1 MKSQRIYRVE
11 RKDGAM
17 IGRDDGRRSHK
28 RQIVQWALAL
38 LVALALLAGWARPAA
53 QQSELAIDF
62 HSAINRARL
71 NAGLA
76 PLGLSTLLTQAAQ
89 RHADDIAKRGVASH
103 EGADGSSYQQRIREA
118 GYRAWNDGLLVNEV
132 VWLGLGGPAD
142 ALNWFRN
149 RAEEWGIF
157 TDVRY
162 REIGVGYA
170 EDGQGVRY
178 FVITFGAR
186 PGMLPIFINDG
197 AKVTDSPVVAVRLTN
212 EEAVPMG
219 EGAWIGKAI
228 EVRLNDT
235 PDFNGAP
242 WQPWEPLLPWPLA
255 GTEPGEYA
263 VYVQFR
269 DGANRTAVAEA
280 TIRLVPPGEA
290 PPTPTAL
297 PVVAE
302 PLPSPET
309 PSPEAESTP
318 LPSPESGTEVPSPQ
332 IVTPVPSLAPE
343 FDEPLP
349 TWTPLV
355 DLEPPTTEAKPSN
368 WPVIAG
374 FILQG
379 VALLLGAAAF
389 LRRR

>member
-1 MKSQRIYRVE
+1 MSNHATNIRYAKQHGLRF
-11 RKDGAM
+11 
-17 IGRDDGRRSHK
+17 
-28 RQIVQWALAL
+28 ALAML
-38 LVALALLAGWARPAA
+38 MAMVLLAGWARPAA
-53 QQSELAIDF
+53 QQSDF
-62 HSAINRARL
+62 SVDFYNAINRARL
-71 NAGLA
+71 NDGLA

-89 RHADDIAKRGVASH
+89 RHAEDIAKRGVASH
-103 EGADGSSYQQRIREA
+103 DGADGSSYQQRIREA

-132 VWLGLGGPAD
+132 VWLGLGGPVD
-142 ALNWFRN
+142 ALNWFHN

-186 PGMLPIFINDG
+186 PGVLPIFINDG
-197 AKVTDSPVVAVRLTN
+197 AEVTESPVVAVRLTN

-228 EVRLNDT
+228 EVRLSDT
-235 PDFNGAP
+235 PDFNGAA
-242 WQPWEPLLPWPLA
+242 WQPWEPLLPWPLS
-255 GTEPGEYA
+255 GIEPGQYG

-280 TIRLVPPGEA
+280 TIQLVEPGEA

-297 PVVAE
+297 PELGTE

-309 PSPEAESTP
+309 PSPEAEGTP
-318 LPSPESGTEVPSPQ
+318 QPSPEGETELPSPQ
-332 IVTPVPSLAPE
+332 LVTPVPTVVPE
-343 FDEPLP
+343 FMEPLP

-355 DLEPPTTEAKPSN
+355 DLEPPTTETKPSN

>member
-1 MKSQRIYRVE
+1 MSNHATNTRYAKQHGLRF
-11 RKDGAM
+11 
-17 IGRDDGRRSHK
+17 
-28 RQIVQWALAL
+28 ALAML
-38 LVALALLAGWARPAA
+38 MAMLLLAGWARPAA
-53 QQSELAIDF
+53 QQSDF
-62 HSAINRARL
+62 SVDFYNAINRARL
-71 NAGLA
+71 NDGLA

-89 RHADDIAKRGVASH
+89 RHAEDIAKRGVASH
-103 EGADGSSYQQRIREA
+103 DGADGSSYQQRIREA

-132 VWLGLGGPAD
+132 VWLGLGGPVD
-142 ALNWFRN
+142 ALNWFHN

-186 PGMLPIFINDG
+186 PGVLPIFINDG
-197 AKVTDSPVVAVRLTN
+197 AEVTESPVVAVRLTN

-228 EVRLNDT
+228 EVRLSDT
-235 PDFNGAP
+235 PDFNGAA
-242 WQPWEPLLPWPLA
+242 WQPWEPLLPWPLS
-255 GTEPGEYA
+255 GIEPGQYG

-280 TIRLVPPGEA
+280 TIQLVEPGEA

-297 PVVAE
+297 PELGTE

-309 PSPEAESTP
+309 PSPEAEGTP
-318 LPSPESGTEVPSPQ
+318 QPSPEGETELPSPQ
-332 IVTPVPSLAPE
+332 LVTPVPTVDME
-343 FDEPLP
+343 FMEPLP

-355 DLEPPTTEAKPSN
+355 DLEPPTTETKPSN

>member
-1 MKSQRIYRVE
+1 MSNHATNTRYAKQHGLRF
-11 RKDGAM
+11 
-17 IGRDDGRRSHK
+17 
-28 RQIVQWALAL
+28 ALAML
-38 LVALALLAGWARPAA
+38 MAMLLLAGWARPAA
-53 QQSELAIDF
+53 QQSDF
-62 HSAINRARL
+62 SVDFYNAINRARL
-71 NAGLA
+71 NDGLA

-89 RHADDIAKRGVASH
+89 RHAEDIAKRGVASH
-103 EGADGSSYQQRIREA
+103 DGADGSSYQQRIREA

-132 VWLGLGGPAD
+132 VWLGLGGPVD
-142 ALNWFRN
+142 ALNWFHN

-186 PGMLPIFINDG
+186 PGVLPIFINDG
-197 AKVTDSPVVAVRLTN
+197 AEVTESPVVAVRLTN

-228 EVRLNDT
+228 EVRLSDT
-235 PDFNGAP
+235 PDFNGAA
-242 WQPWEPLLPWPLA
+242 WQPWEPLLPWPLS
-255 GTEPGEYA
+255 GIEPGQYG

-280 TIRLVPPGEA
+280 TIQLVEPGEA

-297 PVVAE
+297 PELGTE

-309 PSPEAESTP
+309 PSPEAEGTP
-318 LPSPESGTEVPSPQ
+318 QPSPEGETELPSPQ
-332 IVTPVPSLAPE
+332 LVTPVPTVVPE
-343 FDEPLP
+343 FMEPLP

-355 DLEPPTTEAKPSN
+355 DLEPPTTETKPSN

>member
-1 MKSQRIYRVE
+1 MSDHTTRNRF
-11 RKDGAM
+11 
-17 IGRDDGRRSHK
+17 
-28 RQIVQWALAL
+28 VQQPGLRFTLAV
-38 LVALALLAGWARPAA
+38 LVTLALLAGRARPAA
-53 QQSELAIDF
+53 LQSDLALDLYA
-62 HSAINRARL
+62 AINRARL
-71 NAGLA
+71 ADGLA

-103 EGADGSSYQQRIREA
+103 DGADGSTYQQRIREA

-132 VWLGLGGPAD
+132 VWLGLGGPVD
-142 ALNWFRN
+142 ALNWFHN

-186 PGMLPIFINDG
+186 PGVLPIFINDG
-197 AKVTDSPVVAVRLTN
+197 AAVSESPVVGVRLTN

-228 EVRLNDT
+228 EVRLSDT

-242 WQPWEPLLPWPLA
+242 WQSWEPLLPWPLS
-255 GTEPGEYA
+255 GTEPGKYA

-280 TIRLVPPGEA
+280 TIQLVAPGEA

-297 PVVAE
+297 PELGTE

-309 PSPEAESTP
+309 PSPEAEGTP
-318 LPSPESGTEVPSPQ
+318 QPSPEGGTELPSPQLVTPAP
-332 IVTPVPSLAPE
+332 TPVPE
-343 FDEPLP
+343 FLEPLP

-355 DLEPPTTEAKPSN
+355 DLEPEATEAKPSN

-374 FILQG
+374 FVLQG

>member
-1 MKSQRIYRVE
+1 MSNHATNTRYAKQHGLRF
-11 RKDGAM
+11 
-17 IGRDDGRRSHK
+17 
-28 RQIVQWALAL
+28 ALAML
-38 LVALALLAGWARPAA
+38 MAMLLLAGWARPAA
-53 QQSELAIDF
+53 QQSDF
-62 HSAINRARL
+62 SVDFYNAINRARL
-71 NAGLA
+71 NDGLA

-89 RHADDIAKRGVASH
+89 RHAEDIAKRGVASH
-103 EGADGSSYQQRIREA
+103 DGADGSSYQQRIREA

-132 VWLGLGGPAD
+132 VWLGLGGPVD
-142 ALNWFRN
+142 ALNWFHN

-186 PGMLPIFINDG
+186 PGVLPIFINDG
-197 AKVTDSPVVAVRLTN
+197 AEVTELPVVAVRLTN

-228 EVRLNDT
+228 EVRLSDT
-235 PDFNGAP
+235 PDFNGAA
-242 WQPWEPLLPWPLA
+242 WQPWEPLLPWPLS
-255 GTEPGEYA
+255 GIEPGQYG

-280 TIRLVPPGEA
+280 TIQLVEPGEA

-297 PVVAE
+297 PELGTE

-309 PSPEAESTP
+309 PSPEAEGTP
-318 LPSPESGTEVPSPQ
+318 QPSPEGETELPSPQ
-332 IVTPVPSLAPE
+332 LVTPVPTVVPE
-343 FDEPLP
+343 FMEPLP

-355 DLEPPTTEAKPSN
+355 DLEPPTTETKPSN

>member
-1 MKSQRIYRVE
+1 MKDYATCST
-11 RKDGAM
+11 ALSC
-17 IGRDDGRRSHK
+17 RRW
-28 RQIVQWALAL
+28 RCVIRYGLRFALA
-38 LVALALLAGWARPAA
+38 ALAALVLLGGWSHPAA
-53 QQSELAIDF
+53 QQSSPIVDF
-62 HSAINRARL
+62 YQAINRARL
-71 NAGLA
+71 NDGST

-103 EGADGSSYQQRIREA
+103 EGADGSDYRQRIREA

-149 RAEEWGIF
+149 RADEWAIF
-157 TDVRY
+157 TDARY

-186 PGMLPIFINDG
+186 PGVLPIFINDG
-197 AKVTDSPVVAVRLTN
+197 AEATDSPVVAVRLTN
-212 EEAVPMG
+212 EEAEPMG
-219 EGAWIGKAI
+219 EGTWIGKAI
-228 EVRLNDT
+228 EVQLSHT
-235 PDFNGAP
+235 PDFNGVP
-242 WQPWEPLLPWPLA
+242 WQPWEPLLPWALA
-255 GTEPGEYA
+255 GMEPGEYA

-280 TIRLVPPGEA
+280 TIRLVEPGEA
-290 PPTPTAL
+290 PPTPTLL
-297 PVVAE
+297 PELVTGPQPSSEE
-302 PLPSPET
+302 PFPET
-309 PSPEAESTP
+309 DGTP
-318 LPSPESGTEVPSPQ
+318 LPSPEGTEWPSSQ
-332 IVTPVPSLAPE
+332 METPSAGPAAPTLAPE
-343 FDEPLP
+343 SFEPLP
-349 TWTPLV
+349 TWTPIV
-355 DLEPPTTEAKPSN
+355 DLEPLTEEHKPSN

-374 FILQG
+374 FVLQG

>member
-1 MKSQRIYRVE
+1 MSDHVTNTRYAKQHGLRFVLAVLM
-11 RKDGAM
+11 AM
-17 IGRDDGRRSHK
+17 
-28 RQIVQWALAL
+28 VF
-38 LVALALLAGWARPAA
+38 LAGWARPAA
-53 QQSELAIDF
+53 QQSDLAVDF
-62 HSAINRARL
+62 YAAINRARL
-71 NAGLA
+71 NDGLA

-89 RHADDIAKRGVASH
+89 RHAEDIAKRGVASH
-103 EGADGSSYQQRIREA
+103 DGADGSSYQQRIREA

-132 VWLGLGGPAD
+132 VWLGLGGPVD
-142 ALNWFRN
+142 ALNWFHN

-157 TDVRY
+157 TDARY

-186 PGMLPIFINDG
+186 PGVLPIFINDG
-197 AKVTDSPVVAVRLTN
+197 AEVTESPVVAVRLTN
-212 EEAVPMG
+212 EEAVSMG

-228 EVRLNDT
+228 EVRLSDT

-255 GTEPGEYA
+255 GTEPGKYS

-280 TIRLVPPGEA
+280 TIQLVEPGEA

-297 PVVAE
+297 PELGAE

-309 PSPEAESTP
+309 PSPEAEGTP
-318 LPSPESGTEVPSPQ
+318 QPSPESGTELPSPQ
-332 IVTPVPSLAPE
+332 IVTPVPTVELE
-343 FDEPLP
+343 FVEPLP

-355 DLEPPTTEAKPSN
+355 DLETPTTETKPSN

>member
-1 MKSQRIYRVE
+1 MSNHATNIRYARH
-11 RKDGAM
+11 RGL
-17 IGRDDGRRSHK
+17 RF
-28 RQIVQWALAL
+28 ALAML
-38 LVALALLAGWARPAA
+38 MAMVLLAGWARPAA
-53 QQSELAIDF
+53 QQSDF
-62 HSAINRARL
+62 SVDFYNAINRARL
-71 NAGLA
+71 NDGLA

-89 RHADDIAKRGVASH
+89 RHAEDIAKRGVASH
-103 EGADGSSYQQRIREA
+103 DGADGSSYQQRIREA

-132 VWLGLGGPAD
+132 VWLGLGGPVD
-142 ALNWFRN
+142 ALNWFHN

-186 PGMLPIFINDG
+186 PGVLPIFINDG
-197 AKVTDSPVVAVRLTN
+197 AEVTESPVVAVRLTN

-228 EVRLNDT
+228 EVRLSDT
-235 PDFNGAP
+235 PDFNGAA
-242 WQPWEPLLPWPLA
+242 WQPWEPLLPWPLS
-255 GTEPGEYA
+255 GIEPGQYG

-280 TIRLVPPGEA
+280 TIQLVEPGEA

-297 PVVAE
+297 PELGTE

-309 PSPEAESTP
+309 PSPEAEGTP
-318 LPSPESGTEVPSPQ
+318 QPSPEGETELPSPQ
-332 IVTPVPSLAPE
+332 LVTPVPTVVPE
-343 FDEPLP
+343 FMEPLP

-355 DLEPPTTEAKPSN
+355 DLEPPTTETKPSN

>member
-1 MKSQRIYRVE
+1 ME
-11 RKDGAM
+11 RKDCSM
-17 IGRDDGRRSHK
+17 IGRDNWRCSQK
-28 RQIVQWALAL
+28 RHTLQCALAVLAALML
-38 LVALALLAGWARPAA
+38 LVGWVRPAA
-53 QQSELAIDF
+53 QQSNLAIDF
-62 HSAINRARL
+62 YDAINRARL
-71 NAGLA
+71 NDGLA

-103 EGADGSSYQQRIREA
+103 EGADGSTYQQRIREA
-118 GYRAWNDGLLVNEV
+118 GYRAWNEGLLVNEV
-132 VWLGLGGPAD
+132 VWLGLGGPVD

-149 RAEEWGIF
+149 HAEEWAIF
-157 TDVRY
+157 TDARY

-186 PGMLPIFINDG
+186 PGVLPIFINDG
-197 AKVTDSPVVAVRLTN
+197 TAVTESPVVAVRLTN

-228 EVRLNDT
+228 EVRLSDA

-255 GTEPGEYA
+255 GTDPGEYA

-280 TIRLVPPGEA
+280 TIRLVAPGEA

-297 PVVAE
+297 PELGTE
-302 PLPSPET
+302 PLPSSET
-309 PSPEAESTP
+309 PFPEEGTP
-318 LPSPESGTEVPSPQ
+318 QPSPESGTEVPSPQ
-332 IVTPVPSLAPE
+332 IVTPVPTLAPE
-343 FDEPLP
+343 FMEPLP
-349 TWTPLV
+349 TWTPLA

-389 LRRR
+389 LRRQ